1 MKGKFIN
8 PFTDV
13 GFKRIFGSEDS
24 KSVLISLLNTV
35 IGDENRIV
43 SIEYTDK
50 EQAPKSPEGKT
61 VIYDINCKTAD
72 GRRIIVE
79 MQSERQHNFKKR
91 TLYYVARSISRQIMR
106 GENDYEYDA
115 VYLVSLLNF
124 TDRSISEDIRTE
136 VRLMDVKAKRAF
148 MNEMRL
154 IYVQL
159 PLMRKT
165 EEECENDFD
174 YWIYILNNM
183 ETLDKMPFTDKN
195 PAFVELI
202 DLATYQNMSED
213 EQVAYDRSLKRMWDY
228 DNMLRGEREY
238 ARAEGEV
245 IGEARGLAKG
255 KAEGEAKG
263 KAEGKIEGRVEGL
276 SEVAK
281 NMKNLGVPV
290 DSIVLYTGLTKEQIN
305 AL

>member
-24 KSVLISLLNTV
+24 KSVLIYLLNTV

-50 EQAPKSPEGKT
+50 EQAPKSLEGKT
-61 VIYDINCKTAD
+61 VIYDIYCKTAD

-136 VRLMDVKAKRAF
+136 VRLMDVKARRTF
-148 MNEMRL
+148 MNEMRM

-159 PLMRKT
+159 PLMKKT
-165 EEECENDFD
+165 EEECDNDLD

-183 ETLDKMPFTDKN
+183 ETLDRMPFTDKN
-195 PAFVELI
+195 PAFVDLI

-245 IGEARGLAKG
+245 VGEARGLAKG
-255 KAEGEAKG
+255 RAEGR
-263 KAEGKIEGRVEGL
+263 AEGQTD
-276 SEVAK
+276 VAK
-281 NMKNLGVPV
+281 NLKSLGVPI
-290 DSIVLYTGLTKEQIN
+290 DIIIQASGLTKEQID

>member
-13 GFKRIFGSEDS
+13 GFKRIFGSEES
-24 KSVLISLLNTV
+24 KSVLIYLLNTV

-50 EQAPKSPEGKT
+50 EHPSESTEGKT
-61 VIYDINCKTAD
+61 VIYDIYCKTID

-79 MQSERQHNFKKR
+79 MQGERQHNFKKR
-91 TLYYVARSISRQIMR
+91 TLYYVARSISRQIMK
-106 GENDYEYDA
+106 GETDYEYDA

-124 TDRSISEDIRTE
+124 SDRSISDDIRTE
-136 VRLMDVKAKRAF
+136 VRLMDMKHKRAF

-159 PLMRKT
+159 PLMKKT
-165 EEECENDFD
+165 EEECDNDLD

-238 ARAEGEV
+238 AMAEGEARGEARGRAEGRAEGE
-245 IGEARGLAKG
+245 ARGR
-255 KAEGEAKG
+255 AEGEAME
-263 KAEGKIEGRVEGL
+263 KAKI
-276 SEVAK
+276 AK
-281 NMKNLGVPV
+281 NLKGLAVPIEI
-290 DSIVLYTGLTKEQIN
+290 IVQASGLTKEQIEE
-305 AL
+305 L

>member
-1 MKGKFIN
+1 MLQNMKGKFIN

-13 GFKRIFGSEDS
+13 GFKRIFGSEES
-24 KSVLISLLNTV
+24 KSVLIYLLNTV

-50 EQAPKSPEGKT
+50 EHPSESTEGKT
-61 VIYDINCKTAD
+61 VIYDIYCTTSD

-91 TLYYVARSISRQIMR
+91 TLYYVARSISRQIMK
-106 GENDYEYDA
+106 GETDYEYDA

-124 TDRSISEDIRTE
+124 TDRSISDDIRTE
-136 VRLMDVKAKRAF
+136 VRLMDMKHKRAF
-148 MNEMRL
+148 MNEMRM

-159 PLMRKT
+159 PLMKKT
-165 EEECENDFD
+165 EEECDNDLD

-183 ETLDKMPFTDKN
+183 ETLDKMPFTEKN

-238 ARAEGEV
+238 AMAEGEARGRAEGEAMEKAK
-245 IGEARGLAKG
+245 IAKNLKGLAVP
-255 KAEGEAKG
+255 
-263 KAEGKIEGRVEGL
+263 IEI
-276 SEVAK
+276 
-281 NMKNLGVPV
+281 
-290 DSIVLYTGLTKEQIN
+290 IVQASGLTKEQIEE
-305 AL
+305 L

>member
-61 VIYDINCKTAD
+61 VIYDIYCKTAD

-91 TLYYVARSISRQIMR
+91 TLYYVARSISRQIIR

-238 ARAEGEV
+238 ARAEGEAR
-245 IGEARGLAKG
+245 GEAKGLAKG
-255 KAEGEAKG
+255 KA
-263 KAEGKIEGRVEGL
+263 
-276 SEVAK
+276 SVAK
-281 NMKNLGVPV
+281 NLKDLGVAV
-290 DSIVLYTGLTKEQIN
+290 DVIIQASGLTKDQIN